1 LSTDNEVKLMFIFGF
16 PVVGLQ
22 YMTNGMEIFR
32 MAAENKAAP
41 VWNGDKWRCICG
53 QENSTNFCPECGM
66 KAPVKP
72 WKCSCGRDCT
82 TNFCPDCGAR
92 RSASE

>member
-1 LSTDNEVKLMFIFGF
+1 MFIFGF

-22 YMTNGMEIFR
+22 YMTNGEALFR

-41 VWNGDKWRCICG
+41 VWNGEKWRCVCG
-53 QENSTNFCPECGM
+53 TENSTNFCPECGM

-72 WKCSCGRDCT
+72 WKCSCGRECIS
-82 TNFCPDCGAR
+82 NFCPDCGKKAV
-92 RSASE
+92 SL

>member
-1 LSTDNEVKLMFIFGF
+1 MFIFGF

-22 YMTNGMEIFR
+22 YMTNGEALFR

-41 VWNGDKWRCICG
+41 VWNGDKWRCVCG
-53 QENSTNFCPECGM
+53 TENSTNFCPECGM

-72 WKCSCGRDCT
+72 
-82 TNFCPDCGAR
+82 
-92 RSASE
+92 

>member
-1 LSTDNEVKLMFIFGF
+1 MFIFGF

-22 YMTNGMEIFR
+22 YMTNGEALFR
-32 MAAENKAAP
+32 MAAENKDVP
-41 VWNGDKWRCICG
+41 VWNGDKWRCVCRI
-53 QENSTNFCPECGM
+53 ENSTNFCPECGM

-82 TNFCPDCGAR
+82 SNFCPDCGSKAP
-92 RSASE
+92 